1 MDADNTVAFAA
12 DSAAAAAIDISAHS
26 IDPQQVARRVS
37 LKLVQPAVIFC
48 LSCGAF
54 FGVINLR
61 QTLRQICLFAEF
73 VTLVR
78 RGGSSVPLTA
88 VNVLPK
94 SFNLDKSELCRASR
108 RPAHKGL
115 LLLYA
120 HQAFSFSF
128 RF

>member
-1 MDADNTVAFAA
+1 M
-12 DSAAAAAIDISAHS
+12 
-26 IDPQQVARRVS
+26 
-37 LKLVQPAVIFC
+37 
-48 LSCGAF
+48 F

-78 RGGSSVPLTA
+78 GGVAGDSSVPLTV

-108 RPAHKGL
+108 RPAYKGL

-120 HQAFSFSF
+120 RQAFSFSF